1 MPNGQRKSPIIQP
14 LRWHPYSRDA
24 HAFVLGL
31 SETTVR
37 FLVTPLGHNSQ
48 VRMQSLPLFQ
58 ACIRTA
64 ILMHLRDNNNRI
76 RFWRESGV
84 VGMVEQLEAEQR
96 RLRELLEGKPVALDL
111 FEAHVRLNAL
121 IQPNHPWSGGN
132 DFWGYVDAL
141 TGGNCNGLIRKADGG
156 EVYEANVYGLQ
167 GFRTLTAARHL
178 ELMALTADIPS
189 ECRELLP
196 DELKEG
202 LAALPRMETIIDAIR
217 AEHLLLESSA
227 PGPC

>member
-1 MPNGQRKSPIIQP
+1 MPNGQRKSHIIQP

-31 SETTVR
+31 SETAVR

-64 ILMHLRDNNNRI
+64 IPMHLRDNSNRI

-84 VGMVEQLEAEQR
+84 VGMLEQFKAEQR
-96 RLRELLEGKPVALDL
+96 LLRELLEGKPVALEP
-111 FEAHVRLNAL
+111 FEAHVRINAL
-121 IQPNHPWSGGN
+121 LQPNHTWSSGS
-132 DFWGYVDAL
+132 DFWGYVDSL
-141 TGGNCNGLIRKADGG
+141 TGDNCNGLIRKPDGG

-167 GFRTLTAARHL
+167 GFRTLAAARHL
-178 ELMALTADIPS
+178 DLVALTADIPV

-202 LAALPRMETIIDAIR
+202 LAALPRVETIIDAIR
-217 AEHLLLESSA
+217 SEHLESSA